1 MCKTELHDIHGCSRV
16 SSGVVESLFPVVKS
30 CVLAGGKQW
39 FGVFG
44 VLEGFANVHA
54 HLPCVFVFALR
65 VLKNVHFNWGVIA
78 CSALTPLRGCCFS
91 ERLAAFVCLHDF
103 LLVFVASLENDPRW
117 GKTRVCDPMPA
128 RHWLTLLRCSAP

>member
-54 HLPCVFVFALR
+54 HLPFVFVFVLC
-65 VLKNVHFNWGVIA
+65 VLKMVHFSWGVIA
-78 CSALTPLRGCCFS
+78 FSALTPLRGCCFS
-91 ERLAAFVCLHDF
+91 ERLAAVFRLHHLF
-103 LLVFVASLENDPRW
+103 CVFVVNVGQA
-117 GKTRVCDPMPA
+117 
-128 RHWLTLLRCSAP
+128 